1 MTLAGHM
8 TMKCVAPVFLN
19 ENHGGDCLNRLA
31 QAHFVAEKGF
41 LLMQHVFHVQ
51 HSWYRRKSH
60 SNPFGK
66 EALFLNFFGKVFR
79 KPIHGIAIAQQS
91 RNDFF
96 KSIGI

>member
-1 MTLAGHM
+1 
-8 TMKCVAPVFLN
+8 
-19 ENHGGDCLNRLA
+19 
-31 QAHFVAEKGF
+31 
-41 LLMQHVFHVQ
+41 MQYVFHA
-51 HSWYRRKSH
+51 
-60 SNPFGK
+60 PFLVSTQIAQQSVGK